1 MAEKRRDSRGRRL
14 PPGFYED
21 KNGLYSSRFSY
32 GGRRYALY
40 SKNLEELKKKTVQAK
55 ADLER
60 GVYLDI
66 DNSTTL
72 NKFFYKY
79 MEQYKQPRLKA
90 VTYKNDLR
98 MWELYIEKS
107 VIGKSKLK
115 DIRRIQIAK
124 VLNDLYNVNNLSWN
138 TMKLI
143 ISLLNG
149 CLTEA
154 VNNGLI
160 ARNPADKIGRE
171 LKRNDKKPKE
181 RQALTEEQQN
191 AFIEYI
197 KQSMTYRRY
206 LPFFSFL
213 LATGCRVGEASGITW
228 GDISLF
234 KGEININHTLQYK
247 KLGKATEFHITSP
260 KTEKSNRTIP
270 MLQGLKHQ
278 LIEQK
283 KYNFMLNIPNDFE
296 VDGYSD
302 FVFMTRTGKPYTNA
316 NVNRIIGDI
325 VKAYNE
331 EETRKA
337 VEEKRA
343 PVLLPSFS
351 AHSLRHT
358 FCTRFCESTSD
369 IKSVQAIMG
378 HSDIQTTLG
387 IYAHS
392 TEKKKAESMVEL
404 EGKINIG

>member
-1 MAEKRRDSRGRRL
+1 MAEKRRDSKGRIL

-32 GGRRYALY
+32 GGRRFALY
-40 SKNLEELKKKTVQAK
+40 SKNLEELKKRTVQAK

-60 GVYLDI
+60 GVYINI

-72 NKFFYKY
+72 NKFFYTY
-79 MEQYKQPRLKA
+79 MEQYKKPRLKA
-90 VTYKNDLR
+90 ATYKNDLR

-107 VIGKSKLK
+107 VIGKSKIK

-124 VLNDLYNVNNLSWN
+124 VLNELYSINNLSWN

-160 ARNPADKIGRE
+160 VRNPADKIGRE

-181 RQALTEEQQN
+181 REALTEEQQN
-191 AFIEYI
+191 AFVEYI
-197 KQSMTYRRY
+197 KQSTTYCRY

-228 GDISLF
+228 RDIDLF

-247 KLGKATEFHITSP
+247 KLGNVTEFHITSP

-270 MLQGLKHQ
+270 LLQGLKHQ

-296 VDGYSD
+296 IDGYSG

-331 EETRKA
+331 KEGKKA
-337 VEEKRA
+337 GEEKRE
-343 PVLLPSFS
+343 PVFLPAFS
-351 AHSLRHT
+351 AHALRHT
-358 FCTRFCESTSD
+358 FCTRLCENTSD

-378 HSDIQTTLG
+378 HSDVQTTLQ

-392 TEKKKAESMVEL
+392 TEKKKLESMEEL